1 MMCAMVLKGF
11 VSLATSERITVGMT
25 KPGEYKSGCKE
36 GSEVGVVRVRALD
49 RWKRCKSSLYVDADP
64 GVRS

>member
-1 MMCAMVLKGF
+1 MVLKGF
-11 VSLATSERITVGMT
+11 VNLATGKGVTMGMT

-36 GSEVGVVRVRALD
+36 GCEVGVVRVRALD